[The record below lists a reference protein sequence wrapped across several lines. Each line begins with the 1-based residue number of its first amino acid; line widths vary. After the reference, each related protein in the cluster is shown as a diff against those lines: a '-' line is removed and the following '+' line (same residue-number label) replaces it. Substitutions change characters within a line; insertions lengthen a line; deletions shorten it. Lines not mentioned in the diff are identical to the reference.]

1 MELYDQKINEFVD
14 WVSGNNK
21 LTGRNVTENMKPSGK
36 VIRELLQDRLQS
48 PIFIPSKD
56 NYEGYIEDGYW
67 RIFSS
72 KEAYSEWLK
81 DKNGLA
87 RLELARF
94 PKQSEYEIEIN
105 GLDNNLR
112 YIIEGN
118 ASQSNAILNYS
129 WAIKKGNNNVNDSMR
144 VTYTISNRATK
155 KTTTFTH
162 LFQNS
167 QRDIDLNVYE
177 YLESGENNISIN
189 FQGIGTSATGGAYL
203 TIKMIKFDVE
213 ADWNYTS
220 QHSQSSDLLINRYK
234 VNRNDNDAE
243 VTVFIAVDGKLVYD
257 KTYPKGYSNIQA
269 TNLTI
274 ENTHAWNSSGENNP
288 VEHNMQIWAQTSYNN
303 TIFTSNI
310 LYWNFEMAAAES
322 IPNHFINLFTSIDS
336 EGLSS
341 IPVSEVRINAQQ
353 FISTSV
359 EYGYYTDHTSLESSI
374 PVLWKIIRESS
385 TEEQILGTY
394 TANKG
399 VTSTIEFIPLLAT
412 ESRKQLYLVAIYE
425 DEELKRIPLYV
436 EPGEGFIEQGGY
448 SLKLSA
454 YGHVNDSSIEQKWS
468 YGSGNSAINTTFVG
482 INWDD
487 NKGWY
492 RNSFRTS
499 GVDSYA
505 EINYAPLQDNSN
517 GKTIEIDF
525 ESEKI
530 NSTNDILVLIGNKTG
545 ARIEITPNCARFY
558 DAANVNVIETNFK
571 ANERLH
577 LAFIINKSETNSEDN
592 KSNLVYIVNNGILER
607 AISGL
612 GHNFSSN
619 GTIKIGNSRSGVRVY
634 GLRVYD
640 YDITYTD
647 AYNNYVF
654 DSDDKVSIKTKNNV
668 IDPAT
673 NKIDY
678 ELCCNKIDTIL
689 IKGDLSQLLRST
701 TNKDQSET
709 DVEISRI
716 CPYDKSKDFTCTNA
730 MIRKHGQ
737 STLNYPVPS
746 MKFWLNKS
754 KSGVT
759 PTLVCT
765 AQEELGLNKNR
776 YKMKD
781 TSIPSNKFVLQANY
795 ADSSGVHN
803 GSLQRLINSTWW
815 GAKIDNEFKL
825 RTLPQLFSSNQT
837 VTHNNANL
845 NENNDPNK
853 NLITGK
859 NEDGKLWRDYAG
871 DKEFPHQI
879 QVGPDS
885 FPCVVFYSDTSSGGE
900 TTFLGLYV
908 FMEDKKADF
917 IFGERSIYYYKD
929 TQRNFDIADDPFV
942 LKYINTK
949 KGEHAIELPNGN
961 TQALDSDENR
971 VWDNAN
977 VLRIEGLTINTKFS
991 SFMSFDDNGVQFD
1004 DEIFSVDEQGNPTG
1018 ERIYRWEQDF
1028 EMIYPD
1034 PDDIE
1039 GKYDELTGKDT
1050 TKFGPDSKFRKTA
1063 KPWVDFVYWITG
1075 MYDPISK
1082 TINHEKFQREA
1093 AQHLD
1098 LYKMAAYYVI
1108 FLRFGLVDSVER
1120 NAQWKTYDGIHWH
1133 CEPWDMD
1140 IALGNM
1146 NSGGIAFDPPIDR
1159 TSTFKTDAYTYA
1171 YSGKSQTTSNV
1182 LWDSLENWNYWAGTI
1197 VPAVAQALYE
1207 SGLTYKN
1214 ISKMFDDEYQNK
1226 WCEILYNE
1234 SMSYKYIKSR
1244 GTATGW
1250 LSWLQGARTTHRH
1263 WWLSTSMNYWDSKWN
1278 CGDYKNHKITV
1289 FANKDLRTDGAR
1301 EYIIIKTN
1309 GSTYL
1314 NITRQDQTIDGGLQY
1329 ATISRPAYFDITDI
1343 TMSNKVEFQI
1353 YGATF
1358 IEEFDGSAFASG
1370 ISSIK
1375 FDGAYDET
1383 LGAPLKK
1390 INLGCPYETN
1400 SLGEQVGTFN
1410 GILTAI
1416 TLSDERGNNAAQGLQ
1431 EFNVNGQINYKSE
1444 DLINEVWE
1452 GNKTE
1457 LQNFYGRGSG
1467 ITSFYSSKS
1476 GNNFVNIELPGHTYS
1491 NDGTIGGMNP
1501 DGTTGYQFSELNLT
1515 NSTWEN
1521 ITWYDGEI
1529 DMTGSR
1535 ILEDGTEQQEG
1546 TITYRKTGIGNDENA
1561 SRYNIPWSLN
1571 KVVFKGST
1579 AKTDNSKKFVIK
1591 WIECI
1596 RKYLE
1601 YQIEIGNI
1609 ELGIGKYSD
1618 YPTFE
1623 SLLYSELNKRELQM
1637 DGIKWDA
1644 DTCEDLLTYDQL
1656 ALIAQFNY
1664 CKNNPDHEGNTAM
1677 FKGYIELSA
1686 EEGELSVEQLTQLKE
1701 WFGEQIF
1708 SLKSSGLVIDQ
1719 KLPYIKINVGNVQVE
1734 RNPITNELEI
1744 CLEEGNDATLSATR
1758 FQLQEQ
1764 DTITTWGVKEPGSLA
1779 NAGMTYKGCTL
1790 YTGKDG
1796 IVRLRA
1802 TETQYG
1808 NRDVE
1813 IVCSMQGESESSSV
1827 IIHIKAVV
1835 YPESITLG
1843 VDQSRNKGTSKL
1855 RSFKGAYIFWQNGL
1869 FGEFY
1874 PDIVWRDNSNG
1885 EKPVTISDVRYVLL
1899 NSAGDTLMEKSYT
1912 AFNKGQNSTGELNDE
1927 YMTYTLDAQHQY
1939 GCCLTTSS
1947 VPPKGY
1953 NEYTLKISIRYAS
1966 NQVHIVEMV
1975 PGSGYTAKI
1984 IVIDDHDD
1992 IVNTNS
1998 TLLYSALKD
2007 HYFECNNEQYNDGAF
2022 HKTEL
2027 LSLTGT
2033 ISFRDYPSIT
2043 DLTTLTD
2050 KSIFEYLPNIEGIDI
2065 SGCTQLNTSVGG
2077 TTSDA
2082 KKNFVLNQCL
2092 KLKTFNANGCTQ
2104 LGKNQTLE
2112 KFTTLDFGAN
2122 TAMEKIFLQKT
2133 LVNISVSNSSHL
2145 NELALGYPTKVS
2157 LANQN
2162 DLYSGSVSA
2171 DGCKNITEIVLTTD
2185 SQTKT
2190 DLFNTFANIIRYE
2203 DYYAV

>member
-56 NYEGYIEDGYW
+56 NYEGYVEDGYW

-94 PKQSEYEIEIN
+94 PKQSEYEFEIN

-129 WAIKKGNNNVNDSMR
+129 WAIKKGNNNVNDSIR
-144 VTYTISNRATK
+144 VTYTITNRATK

-167 QRDIDLNVYE
+167 QRDIELNIYE

-189 FQGIGTSATGGAYL
+189 FQGIGTSATAGAYL
-203 TIKMIKFDVE
+203 TIKMIQFDIE
-213 ADWNYTS
+213 ADWDYTS
-220 QHSQSSDLLINRYK
+220 QHRQGSDLIIDSYK

-243 VTVFIAVDGKLVYD
+243 VTVCITVDGKPVYD
-257 KTYPKGYSNIQA
+257 QLYQKRNSNIQA
-269 TNLTI
+269 TNVIITNKN
-274 ENTHAWNSSGENNP
+274 EWHSSVEGTP
-288 VEHNMQIWAQTSYNN
+288 IEHNMQMWAQTSYNN

-310 LYWNFEMAAAES
+310 LYWNFEIAATES

-336 EGLSS
+336 EGLSA
-341 IPVSEVRINAQQ
+341 IPVNEVRINAKQY
-353 FISTSV
+353 ISTSI

-374 PVLWKIIRESS
+374 QVLWKIVRESS
-385 TEEQILGTY
+385 EEEQILGTY

-412 ESRKQLYLVAIYE
+412 ESRKQLYLVAIY
-425 DEELKRIPLYV
+425 DDKELKRIPLYV

-468 YGSGNSAINTTFVG
+468 YGSGSSAINTTFVG

-487 NKGWY
+487 NKGWH
-492 RNSFRTS
+492 RNSFRTF

-530 NSTNDILVLIGNKTG
+530 NSTNDIIVLIGNKTG

-558 DAANVNVIETNFK
+558 DAANVNIIETNFK

-607 AISGL
+607 AVSGL

-654 DSDDKVSIKTKNNV
+654 DSDDKVSIKTKNKV
-668 IDPAT
+668 IDTAT

-689 IKGDLSQLLRST
+689 IKGDLSQLLKST
-701 TNKDQSET
+701 TNKDQSKT

-759 PTLVCT
+759 PTFVCT

-803 GSLQRLINSTWW
+803 GALQRLINSSWW

-845 NENNDPNK
+845 NEDKDSNK
-853 NLITGK
+853 ELITGK
-859 NEDGKLWRDYAG
+859 NKDDKLWKDYAG
-871 DKEFPHQI
+871 DKKFPHQI

-961 TQALDSDENR
+961 TQALDSAENR
-971 VWDNAN
+971 IWDNAN

-991 SFMSFDDNGVQFD
+991 SFMSFDDNGTQFD
-1004 DEIFSVDEQGNPTG
+1004 EPIVPVDEQGNPTG

-1028 EMIYPD
+1028 ELIYPD
-1034 PDDIE
+1034 PDDIV

-1050 TKFGPDSKFRKTA
+1050 TKFGLDSKFRKKTQ
-1063 KPWVDFVYWITG
+1063 PWVEFVRWITG
-1075 MYDPISK
+1075 MYDPASK
-1082 TINHEKFQREA
+1082 TINHEKFQHEA

-1159 TSTFKTDAYTYA
+1159 NSTFKTDAYTYA

-1182 LWDSLENWNYWAGTI
+1182 LWDSLEHWKYWADTI
-1197 VPAVAQALYE
+1197 VPTVAQALYE
-1207 SGLTYKN
+1207 AGLTYKN

-1234 SMSYKYIKSR
+1234 SMSFKYIKSR

-1289 FANKDLRTDGAR
+1289 FANKDMRTDGAR
-1301 EYIIIKTN
+1301 EYIVIRTN

-1314 NITRQDQTIDGGLQY
+1314 NITRQDQTIEGGLQY
-1329 ATISRPAYFDITDI
+1329 ATISKPAYFDITEI

-1370 ISSIK
+1370 LSSIK

-1383 LGAPLKK
+1383 LGAPIKK

-1400 SLGEQVGTFN
+1400 STGEEVGTFN

-1416 TLSDERGNNAAQGLQ
+1416 TLSDEKGNNAAQGLQ
-1431 EFNVNGQINYKSE
+1431 EFNVNGQINYKSQ

-1476 GNNFVNIELPGHTYS
+1476 GNNFINIELPGHTYS

-1501 DGTTGYQFSELNLT
+1501 DGTTGYQFNELNLT

-1529 DMTGSR
+1529 DMTSSR
-1535 ILEDGTEQQEG
+1535 TFEDGTEKQEG

-1561 SRYNIPWSLN
+1561 SKYNIPWSLN

-1591 WIECI
+1591 WIDCI

-1609 ELGIGKYSD
+1609 VLGEGKYSD

-1623 SLLYSELNKRELQM
+1623 PLLYSELNKRELQM

-1664 CKNNPDHEGNTAM
+1664 CKNNPDHEGNAAM

-1734 RNPITNELEI
+1734 KDPITNELKI

-1764 DTITTWGVKEPGSLA
+1764 DAVTTWGIKEPGSLA

-1802 TETQYG
+1802 VETQYG

-1813 IVCSMQGESESSSV
+1813 IVCSMQGETESSSV

-1843 VDQSRNKGTSKL
+1843 VDQSRNKGAAKL
-1855 RSFKGAYIFWQNGL
+1855 RSFKGAYVFWQNGL

-1874 PDIVWRDNSNG
+1874 PDIAWKDNSNG

-1912 AFNKGQNSTGELNDE
+1912 AFNKDQNSTGELNDE
-1927 YMTYTLDAQHQY
+1927 YMTYTLDAQCDY

-1947 VPPKGY
+1947 VPSKGY
-1953 NEYTLKISIRYAS
+1953 NEYILKISIRYAS

-1975 PGSGYTAKI
+1975 PGSGYTTKI
-1984 IVIDDHDD
+1984 IVIDDRDD

-1998 TLLYSALKD
+1998 TLLYNALKD
-2007 HYFECNNEQYNDGAF
+2007 HYFECNNEAYNAGAF

-2033 ISFRDYPSIT
+2033 ISFRDFRAIT

-2082 KKNFVLNQCL
+2082 KKNFVFNQCL

-2104 LGKNQTLE
+2104 LGKGQTLE

-2122 TAMEKIFLQKT
+2122 TAMEKIFLEKT

-2145 NELALGYPTKVS
+2145 NELKLGYPTKVS

-2162 DLYSGSVSA
+2162 DLYSGSVSVS
-2171 DGCKNITEIVLTTD
+2171 GCKNITEIVLTTD

-2190 DLFNTFANIIRYE
+2190 DLFNTFANIVRYE
-2203 DYYAV
+2203 DYYAL